1 MTPAYYGFKGA
12 KFGGTFKATVTDR
25 QLQLVDAES
34 QDSLVRRE
42 TSPWGRGTCAER
54 SGDLGTLVVP
64 RWQVGKALL
73 SPISTLRSAQHHN

>member
-54 SGDLGTLVVP
+54 SGDLGT
-64 RWQVGKALL
+64 A
-73 SPISTLRSAQHHN
+73 

>member
-1 MTPAYYGFKGA
+1 MTASDPCRPINLVAGCQDPSAMTPAYYGFKGA

-54 SGDLGTLVVP
+54 SGDLGT
-64 RWQVGKALL
+64 A
-73 SPISTLRSAQHHN
+73 